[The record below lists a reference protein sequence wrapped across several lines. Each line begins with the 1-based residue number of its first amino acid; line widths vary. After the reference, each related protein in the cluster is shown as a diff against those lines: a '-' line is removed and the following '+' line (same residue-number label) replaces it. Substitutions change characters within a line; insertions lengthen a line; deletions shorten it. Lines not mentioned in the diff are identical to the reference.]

1 MLSNPRARFGQKRDD
16 KPELYPPQPEPV
28 VNYPAEWDEDTFED
42 PGEDGIYL
50 NQVPQ

>member
-1 MLSNPRARFGQKRDD
+1 MGLTTLVSYGDGGRLLCKSRGLDTGCC
-16 KPELYPPQPEPV
+16 
-28 VNYPAEWDEDTFED
+28 AEWDDDTFED